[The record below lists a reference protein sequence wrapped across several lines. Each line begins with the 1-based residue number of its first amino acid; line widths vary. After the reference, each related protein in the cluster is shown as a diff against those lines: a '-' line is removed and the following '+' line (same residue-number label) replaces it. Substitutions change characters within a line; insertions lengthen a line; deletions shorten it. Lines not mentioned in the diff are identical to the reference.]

1 MGESGE
7 DLLCSV
13 LDSPRMP
20 LSLSLSPCVCSECV
34 WPLRRGGFPT
44 VMHLVSVDRQP
55 FDLCVEAGG
64 LAGDHVLFL
73 LTHQPVVDRAIGRRR
88 HVLCQP
94 ALVPLVKALVLV
106 HSNPVLGLGE
116 RDRGEELVTV
126 RPTDSALK
134 GTTFHSGSTG

>member
-64 LAGDHVLFL
+64 LARNHVLL
-73 LTHQPVVDRAIGRRR
+73 LLAYQPVVDGALGRRG
-88 HVLCQP
+88 HVLHQP
-94 ALVPLVKALVLV
+94 ALVPLVKALVLF
-106 HSNPVLGLGE
+106 HSHPVLGLRE
-116 RDRGEELVTV
+116 RDGK
-126 RPTDSALK
+126 S
-134 GTTFHSGSTG
+134 